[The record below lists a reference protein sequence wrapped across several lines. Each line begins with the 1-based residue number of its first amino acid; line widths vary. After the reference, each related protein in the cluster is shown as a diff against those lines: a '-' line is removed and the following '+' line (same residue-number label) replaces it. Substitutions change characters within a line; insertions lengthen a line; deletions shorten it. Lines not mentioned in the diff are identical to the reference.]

1 LAAPDPLSLEDLVD
15 VRIGLV
21 YTPAPLEVELADD
34 ADVEALKA
42 EVAGALADEGT
53 VLWLTDKRGNQIAV
67 NGAKVT
73 YITIGSGADKGR
85 IGFGS

>member
-1 LAAPDPLSLEDLVD
+1 VD

-21 YTPAPLEVELADD
+21 YSPQPLEVELPDD

-42 EVAGALADEGT
+42 ELAKVLADDDH
-53 VLWLTDKRGNQIAV
+53 VAWLTDKKGNQVAV
-67 NGAKVT
+67 VGGKVT
-73 YITIGSGADKGR
+73 FVALGSGGDKGK

>member
-1 LAAPDPLSLEDLVD
+1 MD

-21 YTPAPLEVELADD
+21 YSPQPLEVELADD
-34 ADVEALKA
+34 ADVDALKE
-42 EVAGALADEGT
+42 EVAAALADDGT

-67 NGAKVT
+67 NGARVT
-73 YITIGSGADKGR
+73 YITLGSGADKGR

>member
-1 LAAPDPLSLEDLVD
+1 VD

-21 YTPAPLEVELADD
+21 HTPQPLELELADD

-42 EVAGALADEGT
+42 ELAAALADEGH
-53 VLWLTDKRGNQIAV
+53 VAWLTDKKGNQVAV
-67 NGAKVT
+67 VGGK
-73 YITIGSGADKGR
+73 ITFVALGSGSDKGK